1 MSLLASGLQARCE
14 EQLGVRLTMSGAL
27 KEHLVEKYSDAKMG
41 ARPLKRA
48 IQSVVE
54 DALAEE
60 ILLKK
65 VSPGDVVSAGFK
77 NGKVC
82 FTVRGKTP
90 EDK

>member
-1 MSLLASGLQARCE
+1 
-14 EQLGVRLTMSGAL
+14 
-27 KEHLVEKYSDAKMG
+27 MG

-54 DALAEE
+54 DSLAEE

-65 VSPGDVVSAGFK
+65 VQPGDSVTVGFK

-82 FTVRGKTP
+82 FTVKNL
-90 EDK
+90 

>member
-1 MSLLASGLQARCE
+1 MDIRLSMSAA
-14 EQLGVRLTMSGAL
+14 M
-27 KEHLVEKYSDAKMG
+27 KEHLVEKYSDARMG

-65 VSPGDVVSAGFK
+65 VQPGDSVSVGYK

-82 FTVRGKTP
+82 FTVK
-90 EDK
+90 EKN